1 VKPVFYLSNHPKNL
15 FMVLATKQFNHE
27 IENFHQAMGIS
38 DDIRTKCRE
47 RIFFSTM
54 SNALQV
60 QELFEDQD
68 DAPKEMRTVTG
79 DLQRCLRMITD
90 PLEYEYTL
98 MVFNNA
104 QRMATETMA
113 YYKHMLE
120 SHNNREDRVK
130 MKILELME
138 EIRGSKDDDDEEDD
152 EAPVDRLNR
161 KTMVKRIK
169 LIKNSHHNFD
179 TYMNML
185 YKWAN
190 GEPNNNSKP
199 DIDDFLRNL
208 FSGNED

>member
-1 VKPVFYLSNHPKNL
+1 
-15 FMVLATKQFNHE
+15 MVLANQQFNHQ
-27 IENFHQAMGIS
+27 IENFHQALGIS

-47 RIFFSTM
+47 RIFFSAM
-54 SNALQV
+54 SNAIQV
-60 QELFEDQD
+60 MDLFEDKD
-68 DAPKEMRTVTG
+68 DAPREMVTVTG

-98 MVFNNA
+98 MIFNNS

-113 YYKHMLE
+113 YYRHTLE
-120 SHNNREDRVK
+120 SQNNKEDRVK

-138 EIRGSKDDDDEEDD
+138 EIRGSKEDDNDEDD
-152 EAPVDRLNR
+152 EAPVDRLNK

-169 LIKNSHHNFD
+169 LVKKSHHNFD

-185 YKWAN
+185 YSWAN
-190 GEPNNNSKP
+190 GEPNNHGKP